1 MRFQRRVH
9 CLLGV
14 EGVLEHPLGVGERFR
29 GIATPEVKIERDI
42 GVATTGEV
50 LQIGK
55 GAGRLQLI
63 VDEDRRG
70 ERLDF
75 IEHRRHRLVV
85 DFDRLR
91 RLFGNM
97 RVGCEHC
104 RDRLADMAN
113 LALGEDRL
121 VVKRRA
127 VIGLGDDGAD
137 IGGGDDA
144 VYPGDRGSGAGFDAA
159 DPPMRLRASAD
170 LAVEHPG
177 KTKTQIVDVF
187 GRARDLCAGFEPW
200 QRAADLP
207 RRKSWLV
214 AHHAAPA
221 SARCN
226 VRRR

>member
-1 MRFQRRVH
+1 
-9 CLLGV
+9 
-14 EGVLEHPLGVGERFR
+14 
-29 GIATPEVKIERDI
+29 VKIERDI

-75 IEHRRHRLVV
+75 VEHRRHRLVV
-85 DFDRLR
+85 DFNRLS

-97 RVGCEHC
+97 RVGCEYC

-127 VIGLGDDGAD
+127 VIGLGDDSAD
-137 IGGGDDA
+137 IGDRDNA
-144 VYPGDRGSGAGFDAA
+144 VHPGDRGGGAGFDAA
-159 DPPMRLRASAD
+159 NPAMRHRAAAD

-177 KTKTQIVDVF
+177 EAQIVDIF
-187 GRARDLCAGFEPW
+187 SSARDLGAGFEPW
-200 QRAADLP
+200 QRAADLTG
-207 RRKSWLV
+207 RKS
-214 AHHAAPA
+214 
-221 SARCN
+221 
-226 VRRR
+226 